1 MLRIAVVED
10 NAEMRGQIHDF
21 LLRYREENRIDLQVT
36 LFRDGAEIL
45 DRYRPIYDII
55 FMDIEMP
62 GVNGMD
68 AAEQIRAWDSEV
80 VLVFIT
86 NLAQYAIRGYSVRA
100 LDYVLKPI
108 NYFTFSTKL
117 EKAAQMV
124 QRRASGQVVLRLS
137 DGAVRLETRQ
147 IRYVEVQNGVLRY
160 HTELGDFDVRGTLQA
175 AEAELAPYHFVRCNY
190 WYLVNLMYVSKV
202 KKDVAV
208 VDGVELQISRRN
220 KNAFMA
226 ALTDYVGGG
235 G

>member
-1 MLRIAVVED
+1 MA
-10 NAEMRGQIHDF
+10 
-21 LLRYREENRIDLQVT
+21 
-36 LFRDGAEIL
+36 
-45 DRYRPIYDII
+45 
-55 FMDIEMP
+55 
-62 GVNGMD
+62 
-68 AAEQIRAWDSEV
+68 
-80 VLVFIT
+80 
-86 NLAQYAIRGYSVRA
+86 
-100 LDYVLKPI
+100 
-108 NYFTFSTKL
+108 
-117 EKAAQMV
+117 
-124 QRRASGQVVLRLS
+124 VLRLS

>member
-10 NAEMRGQIHDF
+10 SAEMRGQIHDF
-21 LLRYREENRIDLQVT
+21 LLRYEKETGTELLVS
-36 LFRDGAEIL
+36 LFSDGAEIL

-55 FMDIEMP
+55 FLDIEMP

-117 EKAAQMV
+117 EKAVQMV
-124 QRRASGQVVLRLS
+124 QRQASGQVVLRLS

-160 HTELGDFDVRGTLQA
+160 HTELGEFAVRGTLQA

-190 WYLVNLMYVSKV
+190 WYLVNLMYVTKV
-202 KKDVAV
+202 QKDTAV
-208 VDGVELQISRRN
+208 VAGAELQISRRN